1 MEAIY
6 TGMHAIGWHEML
18 STWSGRVLVVVIL
31 VTIALGALYGL
42 FAAGR
47 AALEHWKRRRQAP
60 GVPTSITRYINALKV
75 SSHPLR
81 PRDKTAR
88 SFKTLSIYLGGV
100 SDSLSEAQAR
110 LLSGWDVVVV
120 NPFKQGVVRAV
131 HNRRDSAY
139 FLGRLDVQSCVG
151 TTASTADD
159 RLVQSLGIISNVLV
173 SCFKVPDTQQTPFHG
188 VLLTRW
194 EEYFAPAILSRL
206 LDYINHV
213 GLDLWVEIS
222 PATSGD
228 GSQYDRVDMSNVQGI
243 IFQNGTI
250 APDGSHRDYFQ
261 MAQVRSTMRT
271 LAAQKPTG
279 SCHFAMMEVVEDGV
293 VIPHHALRRT
303 FKWCNY
309 NSAMSWIGPRSALAN
324 ADVAASRR
332 VVEEPLSA
340 LAWLREDLVARVH
353 DQWRLN
359 DAIRQKDVGNDVL
372 FAELDSFPDLA
383 GRLKVVHHQMNK
395 AALES
400 MSLETTD
407 VDSIL
412 QDHPAALNPFSI
424 SPSGV
429 DYTGLGCFQLGLD
442 CSKSDINE
450 LLEAQIGLRELNLLE
465 RIQQGELDKVAAE
478 LRALLE
484 AKPGIHQ
491 LSPIFSSIQEVID
504 LLTPSDA
511 KSEDKLRVWVGL
523 HSGFRTR
530 NETQVWGI
538 CRTDSVTAITDIFL
552 SSKTIDRA
560 GTILHTFLSSRGFD
574 RFQCLLAE
582 TLLADANKRSCP
594 KWGVS
599 PRLVRDIEELTPA
612 EMLRWLRRLDQSMCA
627 ESSVLAAQVRAV
639 CEYHILGAP
648 SLSQL
653 RRMSSV
659 EYLRGKVTPEELVRG
674 RLEWY
679 QSQGVSLDYLSALA
693 VFKEVDLHLEEALV
707 QRDTRTLSELVA
719 VLETA
724 LQPTDIDPRADFLA
738 MSIFCAARRVAL
750 DEIFLE
756 VLDRNPR
763 PNLHHVQAACFA
775 EFYAVGARCD
785 AYFDMTPNELGR
797 ILFDQIRAYY
807 QSHTPPL
814 PPSPEDGPE
823 LPTTYASMDVDLDPN
838 PADYEHTSVYYRI
851 GSLGI
856 FAIPAL
862 IDIILLTTVG
872 RGLYLSAFMDNA
884 DKTVATAAL
893 MVSLLLGGAF
903 GTWITS
909 GGSYYMCS
917 MAFPAASMFVMT
929 RFVAG
934 LAVVSIIGTVTCI
947 GIGIAQSFRSGVIF
961 LAYLIILTTYLMVV
975 SAMSIY
981 EMQGHRFQSG
991 RLVIVACVPI
1001 LLISPLLTT
1010 WIHHDITI
1018 YPSVLAVFLAVL
1030 LVSARRVVCLW
1041 NTWYL
1046 DIPCVTDEEV
1056 IEWYRRTYILKNPD
1070 GTWKGE
1076 PPSYP
1081 IIRQTLWESVQK
1093 EQAFHLWRRGT
1104 PDPFVERLAKGHSAV
1119 ILLLTWY
1126 CKYMGTRLPLP
1137 YSTTWNLQL
1146 KSAIESLVA
1155 MQKGL
1160 KQHSSF
1166 LHWVHSGQEVWGG
1179 LLYFALALMD
1189 KWTALFTGES
1199 IVGLSISSETYR
1211 LAVGFGLAYYLA
1223 GAIILDAVSKPLWAL
1238 AHRDG
1243 DDQVSSL
1250 NSLRKAIRNT
1260 KRQRRALYWSHLFR
1274 YSLLHVWGL
1283 AVTSALL
1290 WAFESSRAATQM
1302 YLAYVGAYSGLLWYQ
1317 YSRIYARHRS
1327 DRALALGTAVGFAT
1341 CVLLRLVP
1349 TGFSY
1354 SGVVGLA
1361 AGTWTT
1367 AVLSFLKATVGW
1379 TLDMTDYE
1387 EKHSKVAM
1395 YTCSALD
1402 PDPEIPKSSLARTFD
1417 MIMSL
1422 PLDLRHK
1429 IQPSQHSAI
1438 KQILLSPHPHQDSR
1452 ISRAF
1457 PQAAGLLRHT
1467 AELWE
1472 SGKIVVEVVSPLSVL
1487 QEEPSIR
1494 FLSKKTSDLLHII
1507 VITPSNLSTDTL
1519 QDSYHTIAEA
1529 LVSSTAEN
1537 SCGWSHSHAML
1548 AELLVHDFEDEGS
1561 HLPIPEGVKR
1571 QLEFSPRD
1579 HASLVARSQENVQRH
1594 LVLGVDIDQEWDL
1607 LPHDVR
1613 TFLLQRARRQ
1623 PHHLSGS
1630 VVRFMCSRFKLS
1642 QPADAAIW
1650 LARSNLSAELA
1661 GAVSEYVEGIA
1672 PQPGKSE
1679 ESDEISL
1686 CIAQSDPPGAADKK
1700 VEVTVLT
1707 HEPSQD
1713 QVGSSSQ
1720 VTDEAVEPDGFGLLS
1735 VLKQM
1740 LLHSSHRM
1748 NTCIKFIVLSL
1759 VADPE
1764 YQREVHYMLR
1774 TKPSIVSWLARR
1786 FLTVVWSFCKSLQDL
1801 ILPLIL
1807 LHGRERITALY
1818 TSMRA
1823 ETATI
1828 QQSRIDIVGLDGR
1841 STCFMHSEPD
1851 GSFHLYTYSG
1861 YCEQEPSRKKGL
1873 AAISLYTNG
1882 RLLRTRDEYDSK
1894 GVPTNS
1900 FVYEYAEIT
1909 STNNA
1914 GREVPIQRVCLAGE
1928 LKSQVVHYDSQG
1940 YIVSGSALSGT
1951 KPTRFR
1957 YWYARANA
1965 SSPDEIVR
1973 AEYALPNVT
1982 VEVAWAMPRSSGRLD
1997 DWIPFP
2003 RVTAALF
2010 VEGDKIY
2017 NAVWTYDHRLQPT
2030 LRVTLNGAETPVPPM
2045 ISDDQFNVLQ
2055 RPAVKSFQCDNP
2067 LASFPIRMG
2076 TRSRLLRRNVKRHP
2090 VPVAQGRSHLWQS
2103 WKTTNEVE
2111 AVTAKWLDERVLRS
2125 SDILKPYWQHRDRA
2139 ELEAA
2144 TEYLN
2149 ANAEA
2154 ILPELDLDQ
2163 KVSSWVP
2170 LALRFSDL
2178 QSLASTNT
2186 QAHSAQLSDTSSDN
2200 LHVLAMDTGTW
2211 PNEPGGVSAC
2221 RRDLVDNIKRIRWHI
2236 LAESAND
2243 FGIPRFQVERNV
2255 ESLTILPQWGLDFL
2269 HPTHGIF
2276 QRSLYSAIAEKTC
2289 TTTDADIR
2297 ANFIPILCTLV
2308 LCARRDRLDQVHI
2321 KEATQ
2326 ALVNLND
2333 YFETRSWNDVWM
2345 SDVVKQTWRELWL
2358 GEDVEGAISASEWL
2372 EAERPT
2378 ISQLDN
2384 ALDMW
2389 HRYLFIFSIP
2399 VPQQIPTVFQV
2410 SHHFTG
2416 ATYGVLCKI
2425 KRKCV
2430 LQVWDHCI
2438 SFREITAFLS
2448 SAVSMDSLFVN
2459 NALISLGHLS
2469 CVLILHHAD
2478 MILPCG
2484 EYFNPGWEIELGTC
2498 EGTLQHRKL
2507 FNRKINAVV
2516 NGIANMEKYKPAKE
2530 AKKTGPPTV
2539 VMLSHVRYVKDI
2551 KTAILAADVL
2561 VNQWGFCDYRLNI
2574 FGDMQRSPGYSSE
2587 CQQMIDAKD
2596 LRGHVF
2602 LMGLGD
2608 PLVALEDAWLFMNS
2622 SISEG
2627 LPLAMGEAALAGLPV
2642 VCTDVGSSF
2651 CVVTD
2656 PTTGQKFSEV
2666 VAPNDPTPLATAQIN
2681 ILALLG
2687 LWAAFAEDEEGYIP
2701 PKLSLRPAKEDVE
2714 RIAKRMYDKAEQRR
2728 KLGLLGRANIYRN
2741 FSSERYLRE
2750 HEQMLRLGDY
2760 RSRWGAATMSSKDI

>member
-1 MEAIY
+1 MEATY

-18 STWSGRVLVVVIL
+18 STWSGRVGPLCIPAPRMPSL
-31 VTIALGALYGL
+31 TSN
-42 FAAGR
+42 
-47 AALEHWKRRRQAP
+47 RRRQAP
-60 GVPTSITRYINALKV
+60 GAPTSIARYINALRE
-75 SSHPLR
+75 SSQPLR

-88 SFKTLSIYLGGV
+88 SFKTLSVYLGGV
-100 SDSLSEAQAR
+100 SDPPSEAQAR
-110 LLSGWDVVVV
+110 LLSEWDVVVV
-120 NPFKQGVVRAV
+120 NPFEQGVVRAV
-131 HNRRDSAY
+131 HNRHGSAY

-151 TTASTADD
+151 SNASKRED
-159 RLVQSLGIISNVLV
+159 RVVQSLGIISNVMV
-173 SCFKVPDTQQTPFHG
+173 SCFKLPDTQQTPFNG
-188 VLLTRW
+188 VFLSRW
-194 EEYFAPAILSRL
+194 ENYFSPAILSHL
-206 LDYINHV
+206 LDYINHI
-213 GLDLWVEIS
+213 GLDVWLEIS
-222 PATSGD
+222 PATTGHV
-228 GSQYDRVDMSNVQGI
+228 SQHACIDMSHVQGI

-250 APDGSHRDYFQ
+250 APDGSHRDYFH
-261 MAQVRSTMRT
+261 MTQVRSTMRA

-293 VIPHHALRRT
+293 LTAHDTLRRT

-309 NSAMSWIGPRSALAN
+309 NSAMRWIGPRSALMD
-324 ADVAASRR
+324 ADAAASRR

-340 LAWLREDLVARVH
+340 LAWLREDSVARIH

-359 DAIRQKDVGNDVL
+359 EAIRQKDNGPDVL
-372 FAELDSFPDLA
+372 IAKLGGFVPDLA
-383 GRLKVVHHQMNK
+383 ERLKAVQSTNE
-395 AALES
+395 AAMDS
-400 MSLETTD
+400 MSLEITE
-407 VDSIL
+407 VDQLL
-412 QDHPAALNPFSI
+412 QDHPAALNPFSR
-424 SPSGV
+424 SSSGV

-442 CSKSDINE
+442 CSKTDINE
-450 LLEAQIGLRELNLLE
+450 LLAAQIGLRDLNLLE
-465 RIQQGELDKVAAE
+465 CIQQDELDKIASE
-478 LRALLE
+478 LRAVLE
-484 AKPGIHQ
+484 AKPGIHD
-491 LSPIFSSIQEVID
+491 LLTTFSRIQELID
-504 LLTPSDA
+504 LLSPSDA

-530 NETQVWGI
+530 NETQVWGLYAI
-538 CRTDSVTAITDIFL
+538 DSITGTTHIYL
-552 SSKTIDRA
+552 SSKATDRA
-560 GTILHTFLSSRGFD
+560 GTILHTFLSSHRFD

-582 TLLADANKRSCP
+582 TMLADANNQSCA
-594 KWGVS
+594 KWGLS

-612 EMLRWLRRLDQSMCA
+612 ETLRWLRHLDRSQCNQ
-627 ESSVLAAQVRAV
+627 SSVLAAKVRAV
-639 CEYHILGAP
+639 CEYQLLDAP

-659 EYLRGKVTPEELVRG
+659 EYLRGQVAPAELVHS

-679 QSQGVSLDYLSALA
+679 QSQGVSLDYTSALT
-693 VFKEVDLHLEEALV
+693 VFNEINVRLEEALV
-707 QRDTRTLSELVA
+707 QRDARTLSHLVA
-719 VLETA
+719 VLDTA
-724 LQPTDIDPRADFLA
+724 LQFPDINPRADFLA

-750 DEIFLE
+750 GEIFLE

-797 ILFDQIRAYY
+797 ILFDQIRAYN
-807 QSHTPPL
+807 QSHPPPP
-814 PPSPEDGPE
+814 PPSSEDGPE

-838 PADYEHTSVYYRI
+838 PAGHEHTSVYYRI

-884 DKTVATAAL
+884 DKTIATAAL

-917 MAFPAASMFVMT
+917 MAFPATSVFVMT
-929 RFVAG
+929 RFIAG
-934 LAVVSIIGTVTCI
+934 LAVVFTVGTVTCI

-961 LAYLIILTTYLMVV
+961 LVYLIILTTYLMVV

-991 RLVIVACVPI
+991 RLVIVTCVPI
-1001 LLISPLLTT
+1001 LLTSPLLTT
-1010 WIHHDITI
+1010 WIHHDIVI
-1018 YPSVLAVFLAVL
+1018 YPSVLAIFLVVL
-1030 LVSARRVVCLW
+1030 LFSARRVVSKW

-1046 DIPCVTDEEV
+1046 GIPCVTDEGV
-1056 IEWYRRTYILKNPD
+1056 VDWYQRTHMSRNPD

-1076 PPSYP
+1076 TPPYP
-1081 IIRQTLWESVQK
+1081 TIRQTLWDRVQQ
-1093 EQAFHLWRRGT
+1093 EQSFRLRIWPRST
-1104 PDPFVERLAKGHSAV
+1104 PDPFVQRLAKGHPAV

-1199 IVGLSISSETYR
+1199 IVGLSVSSETYR

-1238 AHRDG
+1238 AHKDG
-1243 DDQVSSL
+1243 DEQVSSL
-1250 NSLRKAIRNT
+1250 ASLRSAIDYT
-1260 KRQRRALYWSHLFR
+1260 KHQRRALYWSHLLR
-1274 YSLLHVWGL
+1274 YTLLHVWGL
-1283 AVTSALL
+1283 AVTSAVL
-1290 WAFESSRAATQM
+1290 WAFESSHAATQM

-1361 AGTWTT
+1361 AGTWT
-1367 AVLSFLKATVGW
+1367 AAILSFFKATIGW
-1379 TLDMTDYE
+1379 APDMTGSKE
-1387 EKHSKVAM
+1387 EVSEGAT

-1402 PDPEIPKSSLARTFD
+1402 PEPDIPQSSLAHTFD

-1429 IQPSQHSAI
+1429 IQPLHHPLV
-1438 KQILLSPHPHQDSR
+1438 KQIVLSPRPHQYSR

-1457 PQAAGLLRHT
+1457 PQATDLLRHT

-1472 SGKIVVEVVSPLSVL
+1472 SGKIVVEIVSPHSVC
-1487 QEEPSIR
+1487 QSHEQPSLR
-1494 FLSKKTSDLLHII
+1494 SLSKKTSDLLHIV
-1507 VITPSNLSTDTL
+1507 VITLLGPSQDPV
-1519 QDSYHTIAEA
+1519 QDSLYHTIAEA
-1529 LVSSTAEN
+1529 LVSSTAEDIF
-1537 SCGWSHSHAML
+1537 GWSHDHAIL
-1548 AELLVHDFEDEGS
+1548 AELLVHESNDVNAHGR
-1561 HLPIPEGVKR
+1561 LPIPDGVKH
-1571 QLEFSPRD
+1571 QLQFAPCERER
-1579 HASLVARSQENVQRH
+1579 LGVRSDESILRH

-1607 LPHDVR
+1607 LPRDVR
-1613 TFLLQRARRQ
+1613 TFLVQRARGH

-1630 VVRFMCSRFKLS
+1630 VVTWMCSRFRLS
-1642 QPADAAIW
+1642 QPADALVW
-1650 LARSNLSAELA
+1650 LARSHLSVSFAV
-1661 GAVSEYVEGIA
+1661 AVSEYALSIA
-1672 PQPGKSE
+1672 PTSGVSE
-1679 ESDEISL
+1679 ESEEILL
-1686 CIAQSDPPGAADKK
+1686 CIEQSDLPGANDKK
-1700 VEVTVLT
+1700 AEVTVLT

-1720 VTDEAVEPDGFGLLS
+1720 VSDEAVEPKGFSLLS
-1735 VLKQM
+1735 VLKQK
-1740 LLHSSHRM
+1740 LLHFSHRL

-1764 YQREVHYMLR
+1764 YQPELHYMLR
-1774 TKPSIVSWLARR
+1774 TQPSILSWPTQRC
-1786 FLTVVWSFCKSLQDL
+1786 LTAVWSFCKLLQDL
-1801 ILPLIL
+1801 LLPLIL
-1807 LHGRERITALY
+1807 LNGRERITALY
-1818 TSMRA
+1818 RSMKA
-1823 ETATI
+1823 ETATV
-1828 QQSRIDIVGLDGR
+1828 QQDRIDLVGLGGR
-1841 STCFMHSEPD
+1841 STCFLHSAPD
-1851 GSFHLYTYSG
+1851 GSLQLYTYSG
-1861 YCEQEPSRKKGL
+1861 HCEQEPSQMEGL
-1873 AAISLYTNG
+1873 VAINTYTSD
-1882 RLLRTRDEYDSK
+1882 RILRGRDEYDSN
-1894 GVPTNS
+1894 GVLTNS
-1900 FVYEYAEIT
+1900 FVYEY
-1909 STNNA
+1909 
-1914 GREVPIQRVCLAGE
+1914 GEVASADTPTLLPIQRVCLAGE
-1928 LKSQVVHYDSQG
+1928 LKSQVVHYDSRG

-1957 YWYARANA
+1957 YWYAKANA

-1982 VEVAWAMPRSSGRLD
+1982 VEVAWAMPRDSGRLD
-1997 DWIPFP
+1997 EWIPFP

-2017 NAVWTYDHRLQPT
+2017 NAAWTYDHRSQAT
-2030 LRVTLNGAETPVPPM
+2030 LRVTLNGVEIPVPAM
-2045 ISDDQFNVLQ
+2045 ISDDRFNVLQ
-2055 RPAVKSFQCDNP
+2055 RPAINSFQCDNP
-2067 LASFPIRMG
+2067 LASFPLRMD
-2076 TRSRLLRRNVKRHP
+2076 TLSRLLRRNVKRHP
-2090 VPVAQGRSHLWQS
+2090 VPVSQGRSHLWQS
-2103 WKTTNEVE
+2103 WKTSNEVD
-2111 AVTAKWLDERVLRS
+2111 AVTAKWLDEKILRS
-2125 SDILKPYWQHRDRA
+2125 SDILNPYWQHRDRGG
-2139 ELEAA
+2139 LEAA

-2149 ANAEA
+2149 ANAQA
-2154 ILPELDLDQ
+2154 ILPELDLDH
-2163 KVSSWVP
+2163 KISSWVP

-2178 QSLASTNT
+2178 QSFASTDAQT
-2186 QAHSAQLSDTSSDN
+2186 QSAQLNSSSSHN

-2221 RRDLVDNIKRIRWHI
+2221 RRDLVDNIKRVRWHI

-2276 QRSLYSAIAEKTC
+2276 QRSLYSAIAQKTC
-2289 TTTDADIR
+2289 TTTDDDIR

-2308 LCARRDRLDQVHI
+2308 RCARMDQPGPVHV

-2326 ALVNLND
+2326 ALVDLND
-2333 YFETRSWNDVWM
+2333 YFESRSWNDVWM

-2358 GEDVEGAISASEWL
+2358 SDNLEDAIPASQWL

-2399 VPQQIPTVFQV
+2399 VPEQIPTVFQV

-2416 ATYGVLCKI
+2416 ATYGVLCKM
-2425 KRKCV
+2425 KRQCV

-2516 NGIANMEKYKPAKE
+2516 NGIANMERYKPAKE

-2561 VNQWGFCDYRLNI
+2561 VNHWGFRNYQLNV

-2602 LMGLGD
+2602 LKGLGD

-2666 VAPNDPTPLATAQIN
+2666 VAPNDPTALATAQIN

-2687 LWAAFAEDEEGYIP
+2687 LWVAFAEDEEGYIP
-2701 PKLSLRPAKEDVE
+2701 PTLSLRPSNEDVR
-2714 RIAKRMYDKAEQRR
+2714 RIAQRMYDKAEQRR
-2728 KLGLLGRANIYRN
+2728 KLGLLGRANIYKN

-2760 RSRWGAATMSSKDI
+2760 RSRWSGTVSTKDH